1 MLISFGALN
10 SRRTGVTASEN
21 TTNSMVQYPAAWI
34 ASFTGRAGLSSP
46 FHARQASHSAGM
58 QPPTKAMIFSGDQR
72 PDLSRRKG
80 IDPPQPRATIAKR
93 AVNAMQF

>member
-21 TTNSMVQYPAAWI
+21 TTKSMVQYPAAWI

-46 FHARQASHSAGM
+46 FHARQANHSAGT
-58 QPPTKAMIFSGDQR
+58 QPPTKAMTFSADQR
-72 PDLSRRKG
+72 PDFSRRKG
-80 IDPPQPRATIAKR
+80 IPFPQTRGTIPTHAADAT
-93 AVNAMQF
+93 QF